1 MCLLNSII
9 EIVKAC
15 LFVNF
20 YMLTKKYNVL
30 VLAGVFLIHHCSF
43 EFQNSKRD
51 QLIITNSMVS
61 PHVVLSSTNPH
72 EVTSY
77 ANL

>member
-30 VLAGVFLIHHCSF
+30 VLASVFLIHHSSF
-43 EFQNSKRD
+43 EFQKRD